1 MNDHRRIGQLLEL
14 KRWQEAHDLAVSS
27 LAEIPQDAHLHF
39 LHSLALH
46 GLGQTK
52 DGLAAIDR
60 ALALSHGTVRYHE
73 QRGMFLSYLGKH
85 KDAWATFD
93 HALTLDPNDVN
104 VKAAYVEA
112 ILRDRRSGKA
122 SNKDRLVKARDLAD
136 SILADAPETELAHA
150 IDAKVHI
157 ANEMPFKAQAAAK
170 RTLAINPNSVV
181 GHQLMGITQ
190 RDIGNTRAA
199 GDSFVTAGK
208 LDPTSDT
215 SRSLLSNLGKGGA
228 APLGLGAYFV
238 FRAIAKA
245 GSAGAESAGVPVAII
260 IVLLVVGFIVFQV
273 HRNQERRRTAT
284 GQLSPQAQAVLEADK
299 KLR

>member
-1 MNDHRRIGQLLEL
+1 MAMSPGLTYAEVTARGPSGPLYSRLSAACWQPRITPPHDHP
-14 KRWQEAHDLAVSS
+14 SS
-27 LAEIPQDAHLHF
+27 
-39 LHSLALH
+39 
-46 GLGQTK
+46 
-52 DGLAAIDR
+52 
-60 ALALSHGTVRYHE
+60 
-73 QRGMFLSYLGKH
+73 
-85 KDAWATFD
+85 
-93 HALTLDPNDVN
+93 
-104 VKAAYVEA
+104 
-112 ILRDRRSGKA
+112 
-122 SNKDRLVKARDLAD
+122 
-136 SILADAPETELAHA
+136 
-150 IDAKVHI
+150 
-157 ANEMPFKAQAAAK
+157 K